1 MIAVAKFRFK
11 PFNFIQVRNLHVAS
25 CYGLQNTSSIKQQRA
40 AATPRR
46 AIMYVPGYDDR
57 KANKAATLTIDSIVL
72 DCEDGVALNKKV
84 G

>member
-1 MIAVAKFRFK
+1 MIAAAKFRFL
-11 PFNFIQVRNLHVAS
+11 PFNFIQVRNLQVVS
-25 CYGLQNTSSIKQQRA
+25 CYGLCHASSIKQRA

-84 G
+84 S